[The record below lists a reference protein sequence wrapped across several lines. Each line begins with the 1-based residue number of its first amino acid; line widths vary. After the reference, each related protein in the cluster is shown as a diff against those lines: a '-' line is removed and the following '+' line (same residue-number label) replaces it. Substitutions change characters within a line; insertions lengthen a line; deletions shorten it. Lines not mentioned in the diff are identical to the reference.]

1 MAGSHTN
8 NLPTPTNL
16 TENPSGSVIAPGI
29 VVEVQPRRLSFEKC
43 YHLRDKAGVLTLITP
58 VGFALTHTV
67 GLEVRYYYGAGMYTK
82 PLVHVFEYAV
92 CTGTI
97 RMTPRIQRA
106 PRRLNE
112 KWNNCS
118 TTVNLVIGIFI

>member
-58 VGFALTHTV
+58 VGFVLTHKFTV
-67 GLEVRYYYGAGMYTK
+67 VSVSLIIVRQCELARAAKARDRFHLEKIDR
-82 PLVHVFEYAV
+82 
-92 CTGTI
+92 
-97 RMTPRIQRA
+97 
-106 PRRLNE
+106 
-112 KWNNCS
+112 
-118 TTVNLVIGIFI
+118 